1 LGVQLLLNT
10 FKTMPPTKTTPKAEE
25 TGLRILDA
33 ALELFRQEGFDTATM
48 RDIARKAGVATGAAY
63 YYYPSKDA
71 IVMGFYQ
78 RSNAEMQPKIEAALS
93 DVNGLEKRL
102 CEVIRVKLAHFAP
115 NRGVLRALLRNG
127 ADPKHPLSPF
137 SPQTKEIRDIDMAW
151 FRRILV
157 DCGVRIPRD
166 LEPHLPGV
174 LWFFQ
179 MGVIFFWVIDES
191 ANQTRTERLLDLAA
205 KSVTSLIRV
214 SALPLMRPVRKTA
227 IELIEIVKG
236 DYP

>member
-1 LGVQLLLNT
+1 
-10 FKTMPPTKTTPKAEE
+10 MPPTKTTPKAEE

-78 RSNAEMQPKIEAALS
+78 RANAEMQSKIAAALS

-102 CEVIRVKLAHFAP
+102 CDVIRVKLAHFAP

-191 ANQTRTERLLDLAA
+191 ANQTRTERLLELAA

-236 DYP
+236 DHP

>member
-1 LGVQLLLNT
+1 LGVRLLLNT
-10 FKTMPPTKTTPKAEE
+10 FKTMPPTKTTSKAEE

-78 RSNAEMQPKIEAALS
+78 RANAEMQSKIEAALS

-236 DYP
+236 DQP